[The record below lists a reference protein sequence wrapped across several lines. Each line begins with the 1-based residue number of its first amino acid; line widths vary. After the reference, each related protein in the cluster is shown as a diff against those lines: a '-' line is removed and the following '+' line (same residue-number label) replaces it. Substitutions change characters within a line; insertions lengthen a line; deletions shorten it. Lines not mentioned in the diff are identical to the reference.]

1 MGLILEGNRS
11 WKNFPKKLSLSVA
24 WVTYSA
30 LIGPIVDF
38 VKDILYMLER
48 EELGRNKSRS
58 FKNLDDN
65 PWEVYLSILCISFI
79 VSPFFHKQR
88 ISEEFKKSCWRGFLQ
103 LFCSLPILSELYNYP
118 LLLKNTINTGFHEK
132 EIEAETD
139 PFKITI
145 EKAKL
150 REEKAFPVKSTSG
163 STDRDFFFENIPQ
176 SFLQLRYFLMMLT
189 WERYD
194 FSQISV
200 LSKIS
205 PFMSL
210 ASVGFTAWKKYMNR
224 KGVQVIFSNVCST

>member
-48 EELGRNKSRS
+48 EELGRKRS
-58 FKNLDDN
+58 KISKNLDDN
-65 PWEVYLSILCISFI
+65 PWKVYLSILCIAFI

-88 ISEEFKKSCWRGFLQ
+88 ISEEFKKSCWRGCLQ
-103 LFCSLPILSELYNYP
+103 LFCSFPILSELYNYP

-150 REEKAFPVKSTSG
+150 REEKAFPVKLTSG
-163 STDRDFFFENIPQ
+163 TTDRDFFFENIPQ

>member
-48 EELGRNKSRS
+48 EELGRKRS
-58 FKNLDDN
+58 KISKNLDDN

-132 EIEAETD
+132 EIEAEADVEKEDNENEEEGELIIDDQVDEVEEDKPPTTD
-139 PFKITI
+139 LASISNIPSFTICCLGETDFKSLTRVLKPSNCEALGIPQPS
-145 EKAKL
+145 A
-150 REEKAFPVKSTSG
+150 SG
-163 STDRDFFFENIPQ
+163 SNSI
-176 SFLQLRYFLMMLT
+176 FL
-189 WERYD
+189 
-194 FSQISV
+194 
-200 LSKIS
+200 
-205 PFMSL
+205 
-210 ASVGFTAWKKYMNR
+210 
-224 KGVQVIFSNVCST
+224 